1 MPPGIKTEE
10 VVPLLPI
17 AFSLKQKGLIPLS
30 LFLIAYYV
38 TNCMVQSYMS
48 LFYTGIRFTSGQIGA
63 INAGV
68 ALASMAFQPVW
79 GTLGDRVKDRRLLL
93 AGLAAAS
100 AASVFAYRRF
110 TGFVPL
116 LLLACLFAC
125 FYTSLQPMGDSIILK
140 ELDRRGQPFG
150 PLRLAGGMAFAL
162 SGVAFGRLLDAP
174 GRALTVPVCAAA
186 LCLLTALSA
195 LSVPRTAGGQSAGR
209 RMRFS
214 ELFRQRELM
223 ALLAFMVPVQI
234 TMGYFYTF
242 FSPHFVSLEGGTAGR
257 LGLCYFISACSEIPF
272 LLMSDRLFDRWGAW
286 RLMRLSAATLALR
299 WLMLG
304 LSGSVYVVMASQ
316 VLHGW
321 GFIVMS
327 VCMAK
332 YISRSVP
339 GELQAS
345 GQMLLAIVSFGVARA
360 FGNLAGGLLAGGLGR
375 QNVFLA
381 CAGICV
387 AALCLAR
394 SGPRIINKRG
404 KNKNSRTK
412 TENEN

>member
-1 MPPGIKTEE
+1 
-10 VVPLLPI
+10 
-17 AFSLKQKGLIPLS
+17 
-30 LFLIAYYV
+30 
-38 TNCMVQSYMS
+38 
-48 LFYTGIRFTSGQIGA
+48 
-63 INAGV
+63 
-68 ALASMAFQPVW
+68 
-79 GTLGDRVKDRRLLL
+79 
-93 AGLAAAS
+93 
-100 AASVFAYRRF
+100 
-110 TGFVPL
+110 
-116 LLLACLFAC
+116 
-125 FYTSLQPMGDSIILK
+125 
-140 ELDRRGQPFG
+140 
-150 PLRLAGGMAFAL
+150 
-162 SGVAFGRLLDAP
+162 
-174 GRALTVPVCAAA
+174 
-186 LCLLTALSA
+186 
-195 LSVPRTAGGQSAGR
+195 
-209 RMRFS
+209 MRFS

-223 ALLAFMVPVQI
+223 ALLAFMAPVQI

-242 FSPHFVSLEGGTAGR
+242 FSPHFVSLGGGTAGR

-304 LSGSVYVVMASQ
+304 LSGSVHVVMASQ
-316 VLHGW
+316 ALHGW

-332 YISRSVP
+332 YVSRSVP
-339 GELQAS
+339 EELQAS

-394 SGPRIINKRG
+394 PGTRIINKRE
-404 KNKNSRTK
+404 KKSK
-412 TENEN
+412 IV

>member
-1 MPPGIKTEE
+1 
-10 VVPLLPI
+10 
-17 AFSLKQKGLIPLS
+17 
-30 LFLIAYYV
+30 
-38 TNCMVQSYMS
+38 MVQSYMS
-48 LFYTGIRFTSGQIGA
+48 LFYTGLRFTSGQIGA
-63 INAGV
+63 INAAV

-93 AGLAAAS
+93 GALAAAS
-100 AASVFAYRRF
+100 AASVFAYRWF
-110 TGFVPL
+110 VGFVPL
-116 LLLACLFAC
+116 LLLACAFAC

-140 ELDRRGQPFG
+140 ELDRRGRPFG

-162 SGVAFGRLLDAP
+162 AGVAFGRLLDAP
-174 GRALTVPVCAAA
+174 GRALTVPVYAAA
-186 LCLLTALSA
+186 LCLLTALSTLA
-195 LSVPRTAGGQSAGR
+195 LPRVAGGQSAGR

-223 ALLAFMVPVQI
+223 ALLAFMAPVQI

-242 FSPHFVSLEGGTAGR
+242 FSPHFVSLEGGTAAR
-257 LGLCYFISACSEIPF
+257 LGLCYFISACSEVPF
-272 LLMSDRLFDRWGAW
+272 LLMSDKLFDRWGAW
-286 RLMRLSAATLALR
+286 RLMYLSAATLALR
-299 WLMLG
+299 WLLLG

-332 YISRSVP
+332 YVSRSVP

-345 GQMLLAIVSFGVARA
+345 GQMLLAVVSFGVARA

-381 CAGICV
+381 CAGLCV
-387 AALCLAR
+387 IALCLAFIMTK
-394 SGPRIINKRG
+394 SLTKGG
-404 KNKNSRTK
+404 KAKTDRTK
-412 TENEN
+412 S

>member
-1 MPPGIKTEE
+1 
-10 VVPLLPI
+10 
-17 AFSLKQKGLIPLS
+17 
-30 LFLIAYYV
+30 
-38 TNCMVQSYMS
+38 MVQSYMS
-48 LFYTGIRFTSGQIGA
+48 LFYTGVRCTSGQIGA

-79 GTLGDRVKDRRLLL
+79 GTLADRVKDRRLLL
-93 AGLAAAS
+93 AALAAAS

-110 TGFVPL
+110 TGFLPL

-125 FYTSLQPMGDSIILK
+125 FYTSLQPMGDAIILK
-140 ELDRRGQPFG
+140 ALDERGRPFG
-150 PLRLAGGMAFAL
+150 PYRLAGGMAFAL
-162 SGVAFGRLLDAP
+162 AGVAFGRLLDVP
-174 GRALTVPVCAAA
+174 GRALMVPVYAAA
-186 LCLLTALSA
+186 LCLVTALST
-195 LSVPRTAGGQSAGR
+195 LSLPVSAGGQSAGR

-223 ALLAFMVPVQI
+223 ALLAFMTPVQI

-242 FSPHFVSLEGGTAGR
+242 FSPHFVSLGGGTAGR
-257 LGLCYFISACSEIPF
+257 LGLCYFISACSEVPF
-272 LLMSDRLFDRWGAW
+272 LLMADKLFDRWGAW
-286 RLMRLSAATLALR
+286 RLMSLSAATLALR
-299 WLMLG
+299 WLILG

-316 VLHGW
+316 ALHGW

-332 YISRSVP
+332 YISRSVTE
-339 GELQAS
+339 ELQAS

-360 FGNLAGGLLAGGLGR
+360 FGNLALGLLAGRMGR

-381 CAGICV
+381 CAGICL

-394 SGPRIINKRG
+394 PAAKIVNNGEEYQNM
-404 KNKNSRTK
+404 
-412 TENEN
+412 